1 MERKN
6 SRKKTA
12 REEKKEK
19 YIKEHYEGVMFRVH
33 SGERERL
40 QAYAK
45 KLGLSVN
52 EFLYQSVEE
61 KIKRIDE
68 EGPHSDGETEKISDT
83 KSE

>member
-6 SRKKTA
+6 SRKKTT

-40 QAYAK
+40 RAYAK
-45 KLGLSVN
+45 KIGLSVN
-52 EFLYQSVEE
+52 EFLYHLQIRVALSKSSHFSEY
-61 KIKRIDE
+61 KSQF
-68 EGPHSDGETEKISDT
+68 PHL
-83 KSE
+83 

>member
-6 SRKKTA
+6 SRKKTT

-40 QAYAK
+40 RAYAK
-45 KLGLSVN
+45 KIGLSVN
-52 EFLYQSVEE
+52 EFLYQSVKE

-68 EGPHSDGETEKISDT
+68 EGPHSDGETEKISDI
-83 KSE
+83 KQE